1 MKLQIA
7 SLNVR
12 RIGNNAKRREVF
24 NWLRKKK
31 FSIYMLQE
39 VHCSENTTD
48 SWTSE
53 WGYKAL
59 FSCCSS
65 SKAGVSILFN
75 NNFNLNVI
83 KTLQD
88 PNGRFIICDI
98 EADGKLLTLGN
109 IYAPKK
115 DDPNF
120 FDTFFDRLSCFEC
133 DDVVISGDFN
143 LVLDVENIKRTE
155 SLEHAKMLWRW
166 SKMQWKIWNCV
177 MFGEFLIQI
186 VKDTSGARDSQK
198 FIADLIFS

>member
-12 RIGNNAKRREVF
+12 GIGNNAKRRKVF
-24 NWLRKKK
+24 NWLRTKKI
-31 FSIYMLQE
+31 SIYMLQE

-65 SKAGVSILFN
+65 SKAGVSILCN

-166 SKMQWKIWNCV
+166 SKMQWKIWNRV

-186 VKDTSGARDSQK
+186 VKDTSGTRDSQK

>member
-12 RIGNNAKRREVF
+12 GIGNNAKRREVF
-24 NWLRKKK
+24 NWLRAKK

-48 SWTSE
+48 SWTRE

-65 SKAGVSILFN
+65 SKAGVSILCN

>member
-12 RIGNNAKRREVF
+12 GIGNNAKRREVF
-24 NWLRKKK
+24 NWLRAKK

-48 SWTSE
+48 SWTCE

-65 SKAGVSILFN
+65 SKAGVSILCN

>member
-1 MKLQIA
+1 
-7 SLNVR
+7 
-12 RIGNNAKRREVF
+12 
-24 NWLRKKK
+24 
-31 FSIYMLQE
+31 MLQE

-53 WGYKAL
+53 WGYKVL

-155 SLEHAKMLWRW
+155 SLEHAKILWRW

>member
-12 RIGNNAKRREVF
+12 GIGNNAKRREVF
-24 NWLRKKK
+24 NWLRAKK
-31 FSIYMLQE
+31 FSTYMLQE

-48 SWTSE
+48 SWTRE

-65 SKAGVSILFN
+65 SKAGVSILCN

>member
-12 RIGNNAKRREVF
+12 GIGNNAKRREVF
-24 NWLRKKK
+24 NWLRAKK

-48 SWTSE
+48 SWTRE

-65 SKAGVSILFN
+65 SKAGVSILCN

-166 SKMQWKIWNCV
+166 SKMQWKIWNRV

-186 VKDTSGARDSQK
+186 VKDISGARDSQK
-198 FIADLIFS
+198 FTAVLIFS

>member
-1 MKLQIA
+1 
-7 SLNVR
+7 
-12 RIGNNAKRREVF
+12 
-24 NWLRKKK
+24 
-31 FSIYMLQE
+31 MLQE

-198 FIADLIFS
+198 FIADFFLSESIHTRCKYLYRYHTRIQNLSFSDNA

>member
-12 RIGNNAKRREVF
+12 GIGNNAKRREVF
-24 NWLRKKK
+24 NWLRTKK

-98 EADGKLLTLGN
+98 EADGKLLTLAN
-109 IYAPKK
+109 IYAPNK

-120 FDTFFDRLSCFEC
+120 FDTFFDRLSCFKC
-133 DDVVISGDFN
+133 DDVVIGGDFN
-143 LVLDVENIKRTE
+143 LVLDVDYYREKSRG
-155 SLEHAKMLWRW
+155 HQKMELSYRLL
-166 SKMQWKIWNCV
+166 
-177 MFGEFLIQI
+177 LI
-186 VKDTSGARDSQK
+186 
-198 FIADLIFS
+198 

>member
-12 RIGNNAKRREVF
+12 GIGNNAKRREVF
-24 NWLRKKK
+24 NWLRAKK

-48 SWTSE
+48 SWTRE

-65 SKAGVSILFN
+65 SKAGVSILCN

-186 VKDTSGARDSQK
+186 VNIHLAPETARNSLQT
-198 FIADLIFS
+198 

>member
-1 MKLQIA
+1 
-7 SLNVR
+7 
-12 RIGNNAKRREVF
+12 
-24 NWLRKKK
+24 
-31 FSIYMLQE
+31 MLQE

-48 SWTSE
+48 SWTRE

-65 SKAGVSILFN
+65 SKAGVSILCN

-186 VKDTSGARDSQK
+186 VKDTSCARDSQK

>member
-12 RIGNNAKRREVF
+12 GIGNNAKRREVF
-24 NWLRKKK
+24 NWLRAKK

-48 SWTSE
+48 SWTRE
-53 WGYKAL
+53 LGYKAL

-65 SKAGVSILFN
+65 SKAGVSILCN

-98 EADGKLLTLGN
+98 EADGKLLTLAN